1 MDTSS
6 SIKNSFK
13 WSAIS
18 EVLVKIISPIL
29 NAVLAHILLPEDY
42 APLATITMI
51 ISFCEVF
58 VESGFRK
65 YLIQHEFESDEEEH
79 NAYSVA
85 FWTTLG
91 ISMVIWGIIAAF
103 CKPLSVYFGN
113 EEIWLAIAVSGGIL
127 PMYAMVG
134 IFNATIQK
142 QLGFKKLFV
151 VRTVTAFIPLLVT
164 IPLALLGAGYWSLV
178 IGHIAGVASNMI
190 GMKIQSRFKVK
201 WFYSVALLRKMF
213 SDTFWTLSD
222 GIVIWLT
229 AWIDSLIITQLMS
242 DYYLGL
248 YRNSLATI
256 TGLFTMVTAA
266 VTPVLFVGLSKLQK
280 ENERF
285 SALFLQTQQVLA
297 VFLIPMGVGV
307 YLYQD
312 LAVQVLFGD
321 KWAEAAPIVGIT
333 AITLALRTVF
343 VSICSDAYR
352 AKGAFRI
359 PLFLQLVDLGMLVPI
374 CLISA
379 RYGFWHLVYARAL
392 SRLILII
399 PEILIMKK
407 YLQINTRDQLKR
419 LLPVFTAT
427 AVMTLTALALMR
439 IGSAFWFQF
448 CSIAVCIVVYFAVLL
463 VSSAEIKRTVMQN
476 RYVRLLINKIKR

>member
-18 EVLVKIISPIL
+18 EVLVKIITPIL

-65 YLIQHEFESDEEEH
+65 YLIQHEFESEEEEH
-79 NAYSVA
+79 NAYCVA

-134 IFNATIQK
+134 IFNASIQK

-151 VRTVTAFIPLLVT
+151 VRAVTSLIPLFIT
-164 IPLALLGAGYWSLV
+164 IPLALVGAGYWSLV
-178 IGHIAGVASNMI
+178 IGHIAGVAANMI
-190 GMKIQSRFKVK
+190 GLKIQSKFKVK
-201 WFYSVALLRKMF
+201 WFYSVTLLRMMF
-213 SDTFWTLSD
+213 SDTFWTFAD

-229 AWIDSLIITQLMS
+229 AWIDSLIITRLMS

-248 YRNSLATI
+248 YRNSLSTI
-256 TGLFTMVTAA
+256 TSLFTMVTTA

-285 SALFLQTQQVLA
+285 SELFLQTQQVLA

-312 LAVQVLFGD
+312 IAVQVLFGD

-352 AKGAFRI
+352 AKGAFKI
-359 PLFLQLVDLGMLVPI
+359 PFFLQLIDLGMLVPI
-374 CLISA
+374 CIIFA
-379 RYGFWHLVYARAL
+379 RQGFWHLVYARAF
-392 SRLILII
+392 SRLILIV
-399 PEILIMKK
+399 PEIIMMKR
-407 YLQINTRDQLKR
+407 YLQVNTKAQLKR
-419 LLPVFTAT
+419 QMPVFAAT
-427 AVMTLTALALMR
+427 AVMISVALILQQME
-439 IGSAFWFQF
+439 SAVWFQI
-448 CSIAVCIVVYFAVLL
+448 CSIALCAVVYFTVLL
-463 VSSAEIKRTVMQN
+463 CMLPALRSKLVS
-476 RYVRLLINKIKR
+476 KIMKLKNHRS